1 MSALHKSYNVPH
13 VIITSVRLPLNCSS
27 LDLSSTLSVIGSSAT
42 TAHEPRLFYLTVP
55 ALPCFFS
62 GAGDMFAGL
71 TLVRFRE
78 ACLQAGLLERK
89 SWMSS
94 DEVGASELPLA
105 LACEK
110 VLSSMQLVLEKTLKA
125 RDEALK
131 MYDVEEDGKKGSV
144 GAGVEGVCG
153 QDSEAKKRYLAETK
167 AAEVR
172 VVRNVADLRDAD
184 VKFRA
189 KALEP

>member
-1 MSALHKSYNVPH
+1 
-13 VIITSVRLPLNCSS
+13 
-27 LDLSSTLSVIGSSAT
+27 
-42 TAHEPRLFYLTVP
+42 
-55 ALPCFFS
+55 
-62 GAGDMFAGL
+62 
-71 TLVRFRE
+71 
-78 ACLQAGLLERK
+78 
-89 SWMSS
+89 MSS

-131 MYDVEEDGKKGSV
+131 MYDVEEGGKKGSV
-144 GAGVEGVCG
+144 GAGAEGVCG
-153 QDSEAKKRYLAETK
+153 QGSEAKKRYLAETK

-172 VVRNVADLRDAD
+172 VVRNVADLRDPD